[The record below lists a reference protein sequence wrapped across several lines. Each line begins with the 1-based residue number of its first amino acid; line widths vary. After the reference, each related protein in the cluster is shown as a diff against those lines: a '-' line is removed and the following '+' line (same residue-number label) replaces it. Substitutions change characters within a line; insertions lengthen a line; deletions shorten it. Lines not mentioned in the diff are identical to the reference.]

1 MKRRYYY
8 YRISLVVQWLDAI
21 FCFIISLNVSTVE
34 GSSRDYWNWGDPRM
48 ALLHR
53 SFHFK
58 LSFKVIYHSAEVIRT
73 AAPPAFLQNQA
84 WRNEYLLIHSKESV
98 ACDSQRLF
106 QCSLFFCFFFLPLF
120 ALSWSLTSSLLNFK
134 ICATPVAGTFLY
146 DP

>member
-1 MKRRYYY
+1 MKWRY

-21 FCFIISLNVSTVE
+21 FSFIISLNVSTVE
-34 GSSRDYWNWGDPRM
+34 GSSQDYWKWGDARM

-58 LSFKVIYHSAEVIRT
+58 LSFKVIYHSAKVIRT
-73 AAPPAFLQNQA
+73 SAPPAFLQYQA
-84 WRNEYLLIHSKESV
+84 QRNEYLLIHSKESV

-106 QCSLFFCFFFLPLF
+106 QSSLIFFFIYFPLF
-120 ALSWSLTSSLLNFK
+120 ALSWNLTSNLLNFK
-134 ICATPVAGTFLY
+134 IYATPVAGTFLY